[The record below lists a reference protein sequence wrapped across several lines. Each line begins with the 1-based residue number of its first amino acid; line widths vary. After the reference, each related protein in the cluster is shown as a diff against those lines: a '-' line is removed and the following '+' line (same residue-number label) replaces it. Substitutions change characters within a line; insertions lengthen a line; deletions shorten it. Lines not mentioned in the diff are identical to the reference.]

1 MSTPVTRETMTA
13 FGKSCC
19 WRRLSLLSTRLLE
32 ASASLPHV
40 SYLNKA
46 YSCVDNKLDEIPETV
61 PFIQQQQQMEG
72 FLCAS
77 QDLLQWIGQRPGDR
91 GPRVLCW
98 WQGGKQI
105 KKGSG
110 RRERNAPGAGGK
122 QRRKQACPASCGRRT
137 ALLRGGDTWAEF
149 WRVSRSLPGRE
160 RGRRCRQQEAAGAET
175 RAACERAWQEMEGE
189 AGCCRSWRRGWVSG
203 LRRRWGFCKGSLEP
217 DAEGCEH
224 RRKQPDLFIYFR
236 RVATTLINI

>member
-1 MSTPVTRETMTA
+1 MSTLVTRETMAA

-19 WRRLSLLSTRLLE
+19 WWRLSLLSTRLLE

-46 YSCVDNKLDEIPETV
+46 YSCMDNKLGKIPEIE
-61 PFIQQQQQMEG
+61 PFIQQQRQMEG

-91 GPRVLCW
+91 GPACSAGDRGVSRSRRV
-98 WQGGKQI
+98 QGEE
-105 KKGSG
+105 KGMLQVL
-110 RRERNAPGAGGK
+110 GGK
-122 QRRKQACPASCGRRT
+122 QRRKQACPATCGRRT
-137 ALLRGGDTWAEF
+137 ALLRGGDTWVEF

-160 RGRRCRQQEAAGAET
+160 RGRRCRQQEVAGAEMRAACE

-189 AGCCRSWRRGWVSG
+189 ARCCRSWQGGWVSARAVRSQM
-203 LRRRWGFCKGSLEP
+203 LRAVSTGVRSQI
-217 DAEGCEH
+217 H
-224 RRKQPDLFIYFR
+224 LFI
-236 RVATTLINI
+236 LGGLLQHW